1 MEAFLANKN
10 LDLDVIITDRN
21 RQNAAYIRRNMAPKG
36 TKHYYDIW
44 HTLLKVSLSIV
55 VVCAYIYIIYAH
67 ATIKLLFV
75 EEIYTY
81 IQNICT
87 HNNKTI
93 IC

>member
-1 MEAFLANKN
+1 MLPTYEE
-10 LDLDVIITDRN
+10 
-21 RQNAAYIRRNMAPKG
+21 
-36 TKHYYDIW
+36 IW
-44 HTLLKVSLSIV
+44 HPKEQNIIMTSGTLLKVSLSIV
-55 VVCAYIYIIYAH
+55 VVCAYIYIYIYIIYAH

-87 HNNKTI
+87 HNNKAI

>member
-1 MEAFLANKN
+1 MLPTYEE
-10 LDLDVIITDRN
+10 
-21 RQNAAYIRRNMAPKG
+21 
-36 TKHYYDIW
+36 IW
-44 HTLLKVSLSIV
+44 HPKEQNIIMTSGTLLKVSLSIV

-87 HNNKTI
+87 HNNKAI

>member
-1 MEAFLANKN
+1 MLPTYEE
-10 LDLDVIITDRN
+10 
-21 RQNAAYIRRNMAPKG
+21 
-36 TKHYYDIW
+36 IW
-44 HTLLKVSLSIV
+44 HPKEQNIIMISGTLIKVSLSIV

>member
-1 MEAFLANKN
+1 MLPTYEE
-10 LDLDVIITDRN
+10 
-21 RQNAAYIRRNMAPKG
+21 
-36 TKHYYDIW
+36 IW
-44 HTLLKVSLSIV
+44 HPKEQNIIMTSGTLLKVSLSIV

>member
-1 MEAFLANKN
+1 MLPTYEE
-10 LDLDVIITDRN
+10 
-21 RQNAAYIRRNMAPKG
+21 
-36 TKHYYDIW
+36 IW
-44 HTLLKVSLSIV
+44 HPEEQNIIMTSGTLLKVSLSIV

>member
-1 MEAFLANKN
+1 MLPTYEE
-10 LDLDVIITDRN
+10 
-21 RQNAAYIRRNMAPKG
+21 
-36 TKHYYDIW
+36 IW
-44 HTLLKVSLSIV
+44 HPKKQNIIMTSGTLLKVSLSIV
-55 VVCAYIYIIYAH
+55 VVCAYVYIMYAH

>member
-1 MEAFLANKN
+1 MLPTYEE
-10 LDLDVIITDRN
+10 
-21 RQNAAYIRRNMAPKG
+21 
-36 TKHYYDIW
+36 IW
-44 HTLLKVSLSIV
+44 HPKEQNIIMTSGTLLKVSLSIV
-55 VVCAYIYIIYAH
+55 VVCAYVYIMYAH